1 MVKKMLVSSAC
12 RHFRRLLPHTQI
24 KCNYVVGP
32 NYWYIVTFQV
42 NYIILA
48 LKNTVLMFGCTPLT

>member
-1 MVKKMLVSSAC
+1 MVKSMLLSSAC

-24 KCNYVVGP
+24 KCNYVVGQ

-42 NYIILA
+42 NYIMLA
-48 LKNTVLMFGCTPLT
+48 LKNTVLIFG